1 MIQTMKKLKS
11 GYINGTR
18 VMLGHLSDFL
28 NTSAITDLSFLG
40 SQEDGYPERLNQAVQ
55 VYLDEHLLR
64 SFSQKNTLEMRLSGF
79 RPKNLRRRM
88 SCRGAIKKTRSI
100 NVDSEYINAFGDP
113 TPCYCLF
120 YIIVCMQLDRPWT
133 WSTGWTHIQYFIV
146 SPWSLITDLGKDSFV
161 FGLKC

>member
-1 MIQTMKKLKS
+1 MIMFIEIPFSNPYFLKPVDNGKIPLAMIQTMKKLKS

-18 VMLGHLSDFL
+18 VMLGQLSDFL

-40 SQEDGYPERLNQAVQ
+40 SQEDGYPERLNQGEVSQARVLLHPISDSPFPLTAVQ

-64 SFSQKNTLEMRLSGF
+64 SFSQKNTLDIRLSGY

-100 NVDSEYINAFGDP
+100 NVDSE
-113 TPCYCLF
+113 
-120 YIIVCMQLDRPWT
+120 
-133 WSTGWTHIQYFIV
+133 
-146 SPWSLITDLGKDSFV
+146 
-161 FGLKC
+161 